1 MQKPLFSCILRCID
15 TNCGDEHAPSTGQE
29 MMTAAGNTDWAAMRE
44 RFPILER
51 KTYLNS
57 CAYGALSTDV
67 IESFQAYVN
76 DRLEKG
82 TDWDYWVERHDAV
95 RTAVAGFL
103 GATENEIAVTAS
115 ASAGINSVASSLQF
129 DQGRKKVVISDF
141 EFPTNA
147 QIWYAQE
154 RRGANVVRVAQRDGY
169 IPVEHFEDAID
180 EDTLIVAVTQ
190 VCFRNGA
197 RLDIPAIVEIAKKK
211 GALVLVDGY
220 QALGTLNF
228 DVKTVQPDFVVGGML
243 KYLLGTAGIGFLY
256 AREALIES
264 LVPTVTGWFAQDD
277 IMAMDSTRYTPSTT
291 ARRFEMGTPPVP
303 NCYAAEAGLAILAE
317 LGLPAIE
324 SRVAELTTST
334 IEQAKSAGYS
344 LSVPE
349 DSARR
354 GPMVTLQTQDEY
366 KLVGE
371 LENAGVI
378 TSSRNGN
385 LRISPHFYNNHDD
398 IDALFS
404 ALRPLKHLMV

>member
-1 MQKPLFSCILRCID
+1 
-15 TNCGDEHAPSTGQE
+15 
-29 MMTAAGNTDWAAMRE
+29 MTAAESADWAAMRN

-67 IESFQAYVN
+67 IASFQAYID

-82 TDWDYWVERHDAV
+82 TDWEYWVERNEAV
-95 RTAVAGFL
+95 RKAVASFL
-103 GATENEIAVTAS
+103 GATVNEIAVTAS
-115 ASAGINSVASSLQF
+115 ASAGINSIASSLQF

-154 RRGANVVRVAQRDGY
+154 RRGANVVRVPQRDGY
-169 IPVEHFEDAID
+169 VPIEHFEDAID

-197 RLDIPAIVEIAKKK
+197 RLDIPAIVEIARKN

-220 QALGTLNF
+220 QSLGTLDF
-228 DVKTVQPDFVVGGML
+228 DVKKVQPDFVVGGML

-264 LVPTVTGWFAQDD
+264 LTPTVTGWFAQDD
-277 IMAMDSTRYTPSTT
+277 IMAMDSTRYAPSTT
-291 ARRFEMGTPPVP
+291 ASRFEMGTPPVP
-303 NCYAAEAGLAILAE
+303 NCYAAEAGLAVLAE
-317 LGLPAIE
+317 VGLPAIE
-324 SRVAELTTST
+324 LRVAELTSSI

-349 DSARR
+349 DSTRR
-354 GPMVTLQTQDEY
+354 GPMVTLQAQDEY

-371 LENAGVI
+371 LESAGVVA
-378 TSSRNGN
+378 SSRNGN
-385 LRISPHFYNNHDD
+385 LRIAPHFYNNHYD

-404 ALRPLKHLMV
+404 ALRPLRHLLV